1 MALQETGDDYLY
13 EGSHDR
19 VLDVI
24 VDVDLLVAHVIP
36 TCHFEG
42 ATLMEAISSNNTN
55 ETLLESLK
63 SDALLNLDNAFKI
76 LRERKMLLGTSNL

>member
-13 EGSHDR
+13 EGSHDC

-24 VDVDLLVAHVIP
+24 VDVDLLEAHVIP

-42 ATLMEAISSNNTN
+42 ATLMEAISSNHTN
-55 ETLLESLK
+55 GKFLESLK
-63 SDALLNLDNAFKI
+63 SDALLNLDNAYKI
-76 LRERKMLLGTSNL
+76 LRERDAAGDK

>member
-1 MALQETGDDYLY
+1 MALQETGDDYFY

-55 ETLLESLK
+55 ETFLESLK
-63 SDALLNLDNAFKI
+63 SDALLNLDNAYKI